1 MGIET
6 AVLAAG
12 ANLASNALSS
22 RSRKK
27 DVSKANRRSMAMA
40 NTEMANLMPA
50 YQQAQD
56 TMIGGYGQAQDAMI
70 GGYGQAGQINQE
82 ALNRAYQMQGQS
94 FMPRMQAYQG
104 GNVAAQNA
112 NLSSI
117 PAMRAALLGGRI
129 PQMQQAQSLPID
141 QAALAGLINPQAQ
154 QFPAQQQFSAQQFPQ
169 MRPFQR

>member
-1 MGIET
+1 M
-6 AVLAAG
+6 AAASAG
-12 ANLASNALSS
+12 ANMLKQ
-22 RSRKK
+22 RSAKK
-27 DVSKANRRSMAMA
+27 DISKANRRSMAMA
-40 NTEMANLMPA
+40 NTEMANMLPA

-56 TMIGGYGQAQDAMI
+56 TMI

-112 NLSSI
+112 NIASI
-117 PAMRAALLGGRI
+117 PAMRAALLGGRM

-154 QFPAQQQFSAQQFPQ
+154 QFPAQQQFQP

>member
-1 MGIET
+1 MAVTT
-6 AVLAAG
+6 AAAMAAASAG
-12 ANLASNALSS
+12 ANMLGQ
-22 RSRKK
+22 RSQKK
-27 DVSKANRRSMAMA
+27 DISKANRRSMAMA

-56 TMIGGYGQAQDAMI
+56 TMI

-154 QFPAQQQFSAQQFPQ
+154 QFPAQQQFPQ

>member
-1 MGIET
+1 MAVTT
-6 AVLAAG
+6 AAAMAAASAG
-12 ANLASNALSS
+12 ANMLSQ
-22 RSRKK
+22 RSQKK

-56 TMIGGYGQAQDAMI
+56 TMI

-154 QFPAQQQFSAQQFPQ
+154 QFPAMQQFPQ

>member
-6 AVLAAG
+6 AIAGAALSAG
-12 ANLASNALSS
+12 ANILGQ
-22 RSRKK
+22 RSKKK

-40 NTEMANLMPA
+40 NTEMVNLMPA

-56 TMIGGYGQAQDAMI
+56 TMI

-112 NLSSI
+112 NIASI
-117 PAMRAALLGGRI
+117 PAMRAALLGGRM

-154 QFPAQQQFSAQQFPQ
+154 QFPAQQQFQP

>member
-6 AVLAAG
+6 AIAGASLAANMLG
-12 ANLASNALSS
+12 Q
-22 RSRKK
+22 RSQKK
-27 DVSKANRRSMAMA
+27 DISKANRRSMAMA

-56 TMIGGYGQAQDAMI
+56 TMI

-154 QFPAQQQFSAQQFPQ
+154 QFPAQQQFQP

>member
-1 MGIET
+1 MGFDPLT
-6 AVLAAG
+6 MAAVSVG
-12 ANLASNALSS
+12 ANMLGQ
-22 RSRKK
+22 RSQKK

-40 NTEMANLMPA
+40 NTEMANMLPA

-56 TMIGGYGQAQDAMI
+56 TMI

-112 NLSSI
+112 NIASI
-117 PAMRAALLGGRI
+117 PAMRAALLGGRM

-154 QFPAQQQFSAQQFPQ
+154 QFPAQQQFQP
-169 MRPFQR
+169 MRPYQR

>member
-1 MGIET
+1 MI
-6 AVLAAG
+6 
-12 ANLASNALSS
+12 SDALSS
-22 RSRKK
+22 RSQKK
-27 DVSKANRRSMAMA
+27 DISKANRRSMAMA
-40 NTEMANLMPA
+40 NTQMNNLLPA

-56 TMIGGYGQAQDAMI
+56 TMI

-154 QFPAQQQFSAQQFPQ
+154 QFPGQQQFQP

>member
-1 MGIET
+1 M
-6 AVLAAG
+6 
-12 ANLASNALSS
+12 LSQ
-22 RSRKK
+22 RSKKK

-56 TMIGGYGQAQDAMI
+56 TMI

-154 QFPAQQQFSAQQFPQ
+154 QFPAQQQFPQ

>member
-6 AVLAAG
+6 AIAG
-12 ANLASNALSS
+12 AVIAGGANMLSQ
-22 RSRKK
+22 RSKKK

-40 NTEMANLMPA
+40 NTEMANMLPA

-56 TMIGGYGQAQDAMI
+56 TMI

-154 QFPAQQQFSAQQFPQ
+154 QFPAMQQFPQ

>member
-1 MGIET
+1 MGFDPLT
-6 AVLAAG
+6 MAAVSVG
-12 ANLASNALSS
+12 ANMLGQ
-22 RSRKK
+22 RSQKK
-27 DVSKANRRSMAMA
+27 DISKANRRSMAMA
-40 NTEMANLMPA
+40 NTEMANMLPA

-56 TMIGGYGQAQDAMI
+56 TMI

-112 NLSSI
+112 NIASI
-117 PAMRAALLGGRI
+117 PAMRAALLGGRM

-154 QFPAQQQFSAQQFPQ
+154 QFPAQQQFQP
-169 MRPFQR
+169 MRPYQR

>member
-6 AVLAAG
+6 AVMAAG
-12 ANLASNALSS
+12 VGANILGQ

-27 DVSKANRRSMAMA
+27 DVSKANRRSMEMA
-40 NTEMANLMPA
+40 NTSMQNLLPA

-56 TMIGGYGQAQDAMI
+56 TMI

-82 ALNRAYQMQGQS
+82 ALNRAYQMQGAS

-112 NLSSI
+112 NLASV

-129 PQMQQAQSLPID
+129 PQMAPAQALPID

-154 QFPAQQQFSAQQFPQ
+154 QFPAQQQFQP
-169 MRPFQR
+169 MRQFQR

>member
-1 MGIET
+1 MDPVT
-6 AVLAAG
+6 MAAASAG
-12 ANLASNALSS
+12 ASMISDALSS
-22 RSRKK
+22 RSQKK
-27 DVSKANRRSMAMA
+27 DISKANRRSMAMA
-40 NTEMANLMPA
+40 NTQMNNLLPA

-56 TMIGGYGQAQDAMI
+56 TMI

-154 QFPAQQQFSAQQFPQ
+154 QFPGQQQFQP

>member
-6 AVLAAG
+6 AIASAALSAG
-12 ANLASNALSS
+12 ANMLSQ
-22 RSRKK
+22 RAQKK
-27 DVSKANRRSMAMA
+27 DISKANRRSMSMA
-40 NTEMANLMPA
+40 NTEMANMLPA
-50 YQQAQD
+50 FQQAQD
-56 TMIGGYGQAQDAMI
+56 TMI

-112 NLSSI
+112 NIASI
-117 PAMRAALLGGRI
+117 PAMRAALLGGRM

-154 QFPAQQQFSAQQFPQ
+154 QFPAQQQFQS

>member
-1 MGIET
+1 MGFDPLT
-6 AVLAAG
+6 MAAVSVG
-12 ANLASNALSS
+12 ANMLGQ
-22 RSRKK
+22 RSQKK

-40 NTEMANLMPA
+40 NTEMANMMPA

-56 TMIGGYGQAQDAMI
+56 TMI

-112 NLSSI
+112 NIASI
-117 PAMRAALLGGRI
+117 PAMRAALLGGRM

-154 QFPAQQQFSAQQFPQ
+154 QFPAQQQFQP
-169 MRPFQR
+169 MRPYQR

>member
-1 MGIET
+1 MAVTT
-6 AVLAAG
+6 AAAMAAAAAG
-12 ANLASNALSS
+12 ANMLGQ
-22 RSRKK
+22 RSQKK
-27 DVSKANRRSMAMA
+27 DISKANRRSMAMA

-56 TMIGGYGQAQDAMI
+56 TMI

-154 QFPAQQQFSAQQFPQ
+154 QFPGQQQFQP

>member
-1 MGIET
+1 MAVTT
-6 AVLAAG
+6 AAAMAAAAAG
-12 ANLASNALSS
+12 ANMLGQ
-22 RSRKK
+22 RSKKK

-56 TMIGGYGQAQDAMI
+56 TMIGGYGQA
-70 GGYGQAGQINQE
+70 GQINQE

-94 FMPRMQAYQG
+94 FLPRMQAYQG

-154 QFPAQQQFSAQQFPQ
+154 QFPAMQQFQP

>member
-1 MGIET
+1 MAITTG
-6 AVLAAG
+6 AAAMAAASAG
-12 ANLASNALSS
+12 ANMLKQ
-22 RSRKK
+22 RSAKK
-27 DVSKANRRSMAMA
+27 DISKANRRSMAMA
-40 NTEMANLMPA
+40 NTSMQNLLPA

-56 TMIGGYGQAQDAMI
+56 TMI

-82 ALNRAYQMQGQS
+82 ALNRAYQMQGAS

-112 NLSSI
+112 NLASV

-129 PQMQQAQSLPID
+129 PQMAPAQALPID

-154 QFPAQQQFSAQQFPQ
+154 QFPAQQQFQP

>member
-1 MGIET
+1 MGFDPIT
-6 AVLAAG
+6 MGAAAVAAG
-12 ANLASNALSS
+12 ANALSQ
-22 RSRKK
+22 RSQKK
-27 DVSKANRRSMAMA
+27 DISKANRRSMAMA

-56 TMIGGYGQAQDAMI
+56 TMI

-112 NLSSI
+112 NIASI
-117 PAMRAALLGGRI
+117 PAMRAALLGGRM

-154 QFPAQQQFSAQQFPQ
+154 QFPAQQQFPQ

>member
-6 AVLAAG
+6 AIASAALSAG
-12 ANLASNALSS
+12 ANMLSQ
-22 RSRKK
+22 RAQKK
-27 DVSKANRRSMAMA
+27 DISKANRRSMAMA

-56 TMIGGYGQAQDAMI
+56 TMV

-112 NLSSI
+112 NIASI
-117 PAMRAALLGGRI
+117 PAMRAALLGGRM

-154 QFPAQQQFSAQQFPQ
+154 QFPAQQQFQP

>member
-1 MGIET
+1 MAVTT
-6 AVLAAG
+6 AAAMAAASAG
-12 ANLASNALSS
+12 ANMLGQ
-22 RSRKK
+22 RSKKK

-56 TMIGGYGQAQDAMI
+56 TMIGGYGQA
-70 GGYGQAGQINQE
+70 GQINQE
-82 ALNRAYQMQGQS
+82 ALNRAYQMQGQA

-154 QFPAQQQFSAQQFPQ
+154 QFPAQQQFPQ

>member
-1 MGIET
+1 MGFDPLT
-6 AVLAAG
+6 MAAVSVG
-12 ANLASNALSS
+12 ANMLGQ
-22 RSRKK
+22 RSQKK
-27 DVSKANRRSMAMA
+27 DISKANRRSMAMA
-40 NTEMANLMPA
+40 NTEMANMLPA

-56 TMIGGYGQAQDAMI
+56 TMI

-112 NLSSI
+112 NIASI
-117 PAMRAALLGGRI
+117 PAMRAALLGGRM

-154 QFPAQQQFSAQQFPQ
+154 QFPAQQQFQP
-169 MRPFQR
+169 MRPFTR

>member
-1 MGIET
+1 MGFDPLT
-6 AVLAAG
+6 MAAVSVG
-12 ANLASNALSS
+12 ANMLGQ
-22 RSRKK
+22 RSKKK
-27 DVSKANRRSMAMA
+27 DISKANRRSMAMA

-56 TMIGGYGQAQDAMI
+56 TMI

-112 NLSSI
+112 NLASI
-117 PAMRAALLGGRI
+117 PAMRAALLGGRM

-154 QFPAQQQFSAQQFPQ
+154 QFPAQQQFPQ

>member
-1 MGIET
+1 MGFDPLT
-6 AVLAAG
+6 MAAVSVG
-12 ANLASNALSS
+12 ANMLGQ
-22 RSRKK
+22 RSKKK

-56 TMIGGYGQAQDAMI
+56 TMIGGYGQA
-70 GGYGQAGQINQE
+70 GQINQE
-82 ALNRAYQMQGQS
+82 ALNRAYQMQAQS

-117 PAMRAALLGGRI
+117 PAMRAALLGGRM

-154 QFPAQQQFSAQQFPQ
+154 QFPAMQQFPQ
-169 MRPFQR
+169 MRPFTR

>member
-1 MGIET
+1 MGFDPIT
-6 AVLAAG
+6 MGAAAAG
-12 ANLASNALSS
+12 LGANMLSQ
-22 RSRKK
+22 RSQKK
-27 DVSKANRRSMAMA
+27 DISKANRRSMAMA

-56 TMIGGYGQAQDAMI
+56 TMIGGYGQA
-70 GGYGQAGQINQE
+70 GQINQE
-82 ALNRAYQMQGQS
+82 ALNRAYQMQGQA

-154 QFPAQQQFSAQQFPQ
+154 QFPAQQQFPQ

>member
-1 MGIET
+1 MGFDPLT
-6 AVLAAG
+6 MAAVSVG
-12 ANLASNALSS
+12 ANMLGQ
-22 RSRKK
+22 RSQKK

-40 NTEMANLMPA
+40 NTEMANMMPA

-56 TMIGGYGQAQDAMI
+56 TMI

-112 NLSSI
+112 NIASI
-117 PAMRAALLGGRI
+117 PAMRAALLGGRM

-154 QFPAQQQFSAQQFPQ
+154 QFPSQQQFQP
-169 MRPFQR
+169 MRPYQR

>member
-1 MGIET
+1 MGFDPLT
-6 AVLAAG
+6 MAAVSVG
-12 ANLASNALSS
+12 ANMLGQ
-22 RSRKK
+22 RSQKK
-27 DVSKANRRSMAMA
+27 DISKANRRSMSMA
-40 NTEMANLMPA
+40 NTEMANMLPA

-56 TMIGGYGQAQDAMI
+56 TMI

-112 NLSSI
+112 NIASI
-117 PAMRAALLGGRI
+117 PAMRAALLGGRM

-154 QFPAQQQFSAQQFPQ
+154 QFPAQQQFQP
-169 MRPFQR
+169 MRPFTR

>member
-6 AVLAAG
+6 AIAGAALSAG
-12 ANLASNALSS
+12 ANMLSQ
-22 RSRKK
+22 RAQKK
-27 DVSKANRRSMAMA
+27 DISKANRRSMEMA

-56 TMIGGYGQAQDAMI
+56 TMV

-112 NLSSI
+112 NIASI
-117 PAMRAALLGGRI
+117 PAMRAALLGGRM

-154 QFPAQQQFSAQQFPQ
+154 QFPAQQQFQP

>member
-6 AVLAAG
+6 AIAGAALSAG
-12 ANLASNALSS
+12 ANMLSQ
-22 RSRKK
+22 RAQKK
-27 DVSKANRRSMAMA
+27 DISKANRRSMEMA

-56 TMIGGYGQAQDAMI
+56 TML

-112 NLSSI
+112 NIASI
-117 PAMRAALLGGRI
+117 PAMRAALLGGRM

-154 QFPAQQQFSAQQFPQ
+154 QFPAQQQFQP

>member
-1 MGIET
+1 M
-6 AVLAAG
+6 LKQ
-12 ANLASNALSS
+12 
-22 RSRKK
+22 RSAKK
-27 DVSKANRRSMAMA
+27 DISKANRRSMAMA
-40 NTEMANLMPA
+40 NTEMANMLPA

-56 TMIGGYGQAQDAMI
+56 TMI

-112 NLSSI
+112 NIASI
-117 PAMRAALLGGRI
+117 PAMRAALLGGRM

-154 QFPAQQQFSAQQFPQ
+154 QFPAMQQFQP
-169 MRPFQR
+169 MRQFQR

>member
-6 AVLAAG
+6 AIASAALSAG
-12 ANLASNALSS
+12 ANMMSQ
-22 RSRKK
+22 RSKKK

-40 NTEMANLMPA
+40 NTEMANMLPA

-56 TMIGGYGQAQDAMI
+56 TMI

-112 NLSSI
+112 NIASI
-117 PAMRAALLGGRI
+117 PAMRAALLGGRM

-154 QFPAQQQFSAQQFPQ
+154 QFPAQQQFQP
-169 MRPFQR
+169 MRQFQR